1 MRTVF
6 NRSTV
11 SARIPVIL
19 GVLTALTLGGGI
31 VMLTVPS
38 GGFEPTFVGVLLTL
52 VGALSLV
59 VLLFVLRGLRNP
71 YRLEFIESGVTL
83 QVNGATV
90 DIPWTDID
98 SWDMAEHG
106 SRRKGL
112 AQVGLRAYPAGHVT
126 DPADGGLDSIWSIEH
141 RCWVLCEPATT
152 DGTADELVAAA
163 RKFAADKE
171 RGQGS
176 LTPER

>member
-6 NRSTV
+6 NRSAI
-11 SARIPVIL
+11 SARIPVML

-52 VGALSLV
+52 VGALSGV
-59 VLLFVLRGLRNP
+59 VLLFVVRGLRNP
-71 YRLEFIESGVTL
+71 YRLEFVESGVML
-83 QVNGATV
+83 QVNGETV
-90 DIPWTDID
+90 DIPWADIE
-98 SWDMAEHG
+98 SWQMAERRQ
-106 SRRKGL
+106 RRKGTP
-112 AQVGLRAYPAGHVT
+112 QLRAFPAEHVK
-126 DPADGGLDSIWSIEH
+126 DPADGELDSIWSIEH

-171 RGQGS
+171 R
-176 LTPER
+176 

>member
-6 NRSTV
+6 NRSAI
-11 SARIPVIL
+11 SARIPVML

-38 GGFEPTFVGVLLTL
+38 GGFEPTLVGVLLTL
-52 VGALSLV
+52 VGALSGV
-59 VLLFVLRGLRNP
+59 VLLFVLRALRDP
-71 YRLEFIESGVTL
+71 YRLEFVESGVTL
-83 QVNGATV
+83 QVNGENV
-90 DIPWTDID
+90 DIPWTDIE
-98 SWDMAEHG
+98 SWEMIEHRKRRRRRG
-106 SRRKGL
+106 SL
-112 AQVGLRAYPAGHVT
+112 LGLRAFPAEHVE
-126 DPADGGLDSIWSIEH
+126 DPAEGELESIWSIEH

-171 RGQGS
+171 R
-176 LTPER
+176 

>member
-6 NRSTV
+6 NRSAV
-11 SARIPVIL
+11 SARIPVML

-52 VGALSLV
+52 VGALSGV
-59 VLLFVLRGLRNP
+59 VLLFVLRGLRDP
-71 YRLEFIESGVTL
+71 YRLEFVESGVML
-83 QVNGATV
+83 QVNGATL
-90 DIPWTDID
+90 DIPWTDIA
-98 SWDMAEHG
+98 SWDMAEHRQRRR
-106 SRRKGL
+106 SRT
-112 AQVGLRAYPAGHVT
+112 QVVGLRAFPADHVD
-126 DPADGGLDSIWSIEH
+126 DPAAGELEAIWSIVH

-171 RGQGS
+171 R
-176 LTPER
+176 

>member
-38 GGFEPTFVGVLLTL
+38 GGFEPTFVGVFLTL

-71 YRLEFIESGVTL
+71 YRLEFVETGVTL
-83 QVNGATV
+83 QVHGDTV

-98 SWDMAEHG
+98 SWEMAEQVQ
-106 SRRKGL
+106 RRKGVP
-112 AQVGLRAYPAGHVT
+112 QLRAF
-126 DPADGGLDSIWSIEH
+126 PADHVGDPTDGDLDAIWSIEH